1 MRLKRNPQW
10 IYLIDDL
17 FDLMLSKTQK
27 RMISCNALIYA
38 VTYASNPVHIKDNC
52 KLLHSP
58 VYK

>member
-38 VTYASNPVHIKDNC
+38 VTYASNPVHIKDN
-52 KLLHSP
+52 
-58 VYK
+58 